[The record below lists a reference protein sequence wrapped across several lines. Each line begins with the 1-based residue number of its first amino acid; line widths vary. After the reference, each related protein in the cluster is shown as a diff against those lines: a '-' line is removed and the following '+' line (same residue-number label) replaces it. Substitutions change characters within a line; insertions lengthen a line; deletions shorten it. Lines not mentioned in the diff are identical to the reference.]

1 MKNRFFMFFLSA
13 VVLTLLATEFSVE
26 KARRVDDF
34 LKRIAERNRHSVF
47 LKKMTFSEAELNSY
61 INIFYIKRYSPE
73 VKYLKLNLRK
83 KNQVSGVMKVKLTGE
98 KYEKV
103 PSFLKDFEIEFDGKL
118 ECENY
123 RVRYQFEKMEING
136 TLFSPE
142 ILDEAFYAAQSGFR
156 IKKSIF
162 DWFSLLPGLKNVLI
176 EDKKITIYY

>member
-1 MKNRFFMFFLSA
+1 MKARNAIFFLG
-13 VVLTLLATEFSVE
+13 VFVFVLAAAEFSVE

-34 LKRIAERNRHSVF
+34 LKRIAEKNRSSVF
-47 LKKMTFSEAELNSY
+47 LKKITFAEDELNSY
-61 INIFYIKRYSPE
+61 INIFYLKRYSPE
-73 VKYLKLNLRK
+73 VKYLKLELRK
-83 KNQVSGVMKVKLTGE
+83 KNLVSGVMKVKLTGE

-103 PSFLKDFEIEFDGKL
+103 PSFLKDFEIEFEGKL

-123 RVRYQFEKMEING
+123 RVRFQFDKMEING

-142 ILDEAFYAAQSGFR
+142 ILDEAFYAAQSGFK

-176 EDKKITIYY
+176 EHKKITIFY

>member
-1 MKNRFFMFFLSA
+1 MKTRYFIFFFIFFTF
-13 VVLTLLATEFSVE
+13 VLFAAEFSVD

-34 LKRIAERNRHSVF
+34 LKRIAEKNRSSVF
-47 LKKMTFSEAELNSY
+47 LKKITFTEDELNSY
-61 INIFYIKRYSPE
+61 INIFYLKRYSPE
-73 VKYLKLNLRK
+73 VKYLKLDLRK
-83 KNQVSGVMKVKLTGE
+83 TNRVSGVMKVKLTGE

-103 PSFLKDFEIEFDGKL
+103 PSFLKDFEIEFEGKL

-142 ILDEAFYAAQSGFR
+142 ILDEAFYAAQSSFK

-162 DWFSLLPGLKNVLI
+162 DWFSLLPGLKNMLI
-176 EDKKITIYY
+176 EHKKITIYY